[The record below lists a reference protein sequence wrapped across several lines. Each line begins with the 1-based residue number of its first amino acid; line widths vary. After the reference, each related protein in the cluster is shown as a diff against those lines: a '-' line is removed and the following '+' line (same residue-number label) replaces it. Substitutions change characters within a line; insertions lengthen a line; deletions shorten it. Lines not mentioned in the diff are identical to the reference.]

1 MYLYTSGTCLKI
13 MFFFENFIFLNVC
26 LLDTRYFCL
35 TTLYIMTIYDMR
47 HRQKKYF
54 CPYTLRIR
62 VSVRENFAKI
72 DDFFQFPPSFSCRNF
87 CAVCH
92 VILFSQKI
100 LRKHNLSIL
109 HDKKTLSCF
118 QKLFVL
124 KI

>member
-1 MYLYTSGTCLKI
+1 MYLYTLDTCLKI
-13 MFFFENFIFLNVC
+13 MFFFKILFFKCVHA
-26 LLDTRYFCL
+26 RYFCL

-109 HDKKTLSCF
+109 HDKKSLRCV